1 MLTTLFAIWCFSTQ
15 KQNWKI
21 LKSLLCSLLSTC
33 KEFYRLAI
41 LKKKPLE
48 LLSSQVTL
56 CQFSIVVCS
65 IRKILISALW
75 QHCTC
80 LVPLQAKNP
89 NIRINPPRA
98 DNGTEWPGMG
108 TGRPFLSNL
117 PILGPM
123 RTQPTNAQTAE
134 KKNYRF
140 SSKLKTTKWLTWK
153 HCTVYTVSK

>member
-1 MLTTLFAIWCFSTQ
+1 M
-15 KQNWKI
+15 
-21 LKSLLCSLLSTC
+21 LSTC

-41 LKKKPLE
+41 WKKKKNTRTPFK
-48 LLSSQVTL
+48 SRYT
-56 CQFSIVVCS
+56 SIVNSVFLFV
-65 IRKILISALW
+65 RKTCVKKSLISALW

-80 LVPLQAKNP
+80 LVPLHAKNP

-134 KKNYRF
+134 KKNNDRF
-140 SSKLKTTKWLTWK
+140 SSKLILTRCLAFLVWK
-153 HCTVYTVSK
+153 HCLQIIKLHFLWMFQVYWLDI